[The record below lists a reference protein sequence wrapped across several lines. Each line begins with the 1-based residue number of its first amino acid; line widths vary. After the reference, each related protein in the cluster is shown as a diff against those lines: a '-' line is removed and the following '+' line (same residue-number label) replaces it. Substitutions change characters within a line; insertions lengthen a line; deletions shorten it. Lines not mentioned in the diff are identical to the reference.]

1 MSNVFS
7 IVRELRSMGY
17 EVKTTIVEKNG
28 INKTGVQIMT
38 GNNVGMIFYPN
49 DYGLS
54 ESEIIKA
61 IISHINN
68 NNEYQDMLKGGILS
82 NLSDV
87 KDKLYLCIQ
96 PHVDNTNYITR
107 PYLDIQQY
115 VRFNMNDEMSTKVTQ
130 SLIDMWGINE
140 DELFRI
146 ARENTKKSI
155 SIKPIGMALTDLGMG
170 LEDLE
175 VSNIIYPIV
184 FTTNKYMYGASSMLI
199 TEELD
204 RLASGINSDLYIL
217 PSSIHECLL
226 IPEDI
231 VEDVASLKQMVLEVN
246 EQEVSKEE
254 FLSNSVYKYMRE
266 PYKVYIAM

>member
-1 MSNVFS
+1 MKNVFS
-7 IVRELRSMGY
+7 IVRRINDAGY
-17 EVKTTIVEKNG
+17 KAKATIIEKNG
-28 INKTGVQIMT
+28 VNKTGIEVFVNDNS
-38 GNNVGMIFYPN
+38 GLIFYPN
-49 DYGLS
+49 EYWMD
-54 ESEIIKA
+54 EDEFVNHIIKT
-61 IISHINN
+61 
-68 NNEYQDMLKGGILS
+68 LKKDGDTVDKLKELVNTGID
-82 NLSDV
+82 NL
-87 KDKLYLCIQ
+87 KDKLFICLQ
-96 PHVDNTNYITR
+96 PYVENPNYITF
-107 PYLDIQQY
+107 PYLDMQIY
-115 VRFNMNDEMSTKVTQ
+115 IRLFINDEMSTKVTE
-130 SLIDMWGINE
+130 SFVELWGINE
-140 DELFRI
+140 DALFRM

-170 LEDLE
+170 IEDLE
-175 VSNIIYPIV
+175 DSHIIYPIV

-204 RLASGINSDLYIL
+204 RLAERIDSDLYIL

-231 VEDVASLKQMVLEVN
+231 VEDVTSLKQMVLEAN

>member
-61 IISHINN
+61 IISHIDN
-68 NNEYQDMLKGGILS
+68 NNEYQDMLKGGI
-82 NLSDV
+82 SDV
-87 KDKLYLCIQ
+87 KDRLYLCIQ
-96 PHVDNTNYITR
+96 PYVDNANYITR

-175 VSNIIYPIV
+175 DSHIIYPIV
-184 FTTNKYMYGASSMLI
+184 FTINKYMYGASSMLI

-204 RLASGINSDLYIL
+204 RLAIGINSDLYIL

-246 EQEVSKEE
+246 DQEVSKEE

-266 PYKVYIAM
+266 LYKVYIVM